1 MKVSHVD
8 HRVVDDIINKIED
21 DFGKI
26 TVTRDK
32 VHKFVGMDI
41 WFKDNKMVEIT
52 IVDYLTEC
60 FEAFEEPF

>member
-21 DFGKI
+21 DYRKM
-26 TVTRDK
+26 TVNRGT

-60 FEAFEEPF
+60 FEAFEDLF